1 MTIITIIFIDS
12 HNKHHDDIVATTPN
26 LQNSIN
32 ALSDR
37 ISILESLNNNN
48 PTTAITNDNVNG
60 NGNGCASPT
69 CLDMESSIPSAF
81 FKHSLL
87 DEMPITS
94 VLVPPLS

>member
-1 MTIITIIFIDS
+1 MC
-12 HNKHHDDIVATTPN
+12 NVN
-26 LQNSIN
+26 VNVNGNSN
-32 ALSDR
+32 V
-37 ISILESLNNNN
+37 
-48 PTTAITNDNVNG
+48 NDNVNGNVNG